1 MDLAKLTE
9 YLVRSLVTD
18 KDSVSVNLF
27 KDEEG
32 INIEVLV
39 SNDDMASVIGKSGSC
54 ANAIRT
60 LVQAAAYTNK
70 MPRVRIN
77 IDSKEV

>member
-1 MDLAKLTE
+1 MDLVKLTE
-9 YLVRSLVTD
+9 YLVKSLVND
-18 KDSVSVNLF
+18 QASVSVNEF

-39 SNDDMASVIGKSGSC
+39 SSDDMASVIGKGGSC

-70 MPRVRIN
+70 LPKVRIN